1 MNIVFNAL
9 NFEPEIVGNAKY
21 TSEIVYWLSKKYNK
35 VIVITT
41 NPYYPEWKSTCNKYR
56 KQEVNNIIIFR
67 CPIYIP
73 KNVNGLT
80 KILHYLS
87 FFLPRCLFLFMF

>member
-9 NFEPEIVGNAKY
+9 NFSPEIVGNAKY
-21 TSEIVYWLSKKYNK
+21 TSEMVYWLSDKFNK

-41 NPYYPEWKSTCNKYR
+41 NAYYPEWKCNLNKYR
-56 KQEVNNIIIFR
+56 KEIHDNITIYR

-73 KNVNGLT
+73 KKVNGIT
-80 KILHYLS
+80 KIIHYWS
-87 FFLPRCLFLFMF
+87 FFLPRFLFL